1 MTLRTRFTLF
11 TIFWFIFILIFYN
24 IFVYFFVI
32 RVTTRSELQLLSS
45 KVELVRDALR
55 ENGVA
60 VRDPSLLRD
69 LYAANEMIRVVDANG
84 NVINQVGY
92 DQELLSIP
100 PFGQRSAY
108 SEATMLSGHR
118 VILRSAPLYEMG
130 QYVGAVEAARRLVA
144 LDSYLQI
151 LVVVLSVTTAGAIV
165 FAIFGTYWFTSR
177 LTGPISQMVQT
188 MREIDRSGKL
198 RKVQLAGKEES
209 VELRQLIRAFNQ
221 MIERLDR
228 TFERQKQF
236 VADASHELKT
246 PLTVIGSYADMLK
259 RWGRHDE
266 KIREEA
272 IEALVRETE
281 RLRKL
286 IQSMLML
293 AESEEEGWLHPGKFN
308 LTALAREMGQTL
320 GKAFGREIRVR
331 APDHVWMYGDR
342 DKIGQMMVILLDNA
356 IKYSKEPIDIRI
368 RSDRSGIGLEVTD
381 YGIGIPESEIPF
393 LFERFYRVDTARHRS
408 TGGSGLGLSI
418 AKRIIDL
425 HEGTVD
431 VFSKP
436 GKGTTVSIRFPRKA
450 LRQQVPDATSGRP
463 ENRMNAS
470 AASAQALP
478 PAENNSPAPSD
489 DAGPKSEAA
498 GPKPAAGEAAAPESG
513 VTEPGGPSY
522 SDSSSTTNSGS
533 NT

>member
-55 ENGVA
+55 EDGVA

-100 PFGQRSAY
+100 PFGQRSVY
-108 SEATMLSGHR
+108 SETTMLSGHR

-198 RKVQLAGKEES
+198 RKVELAGKEES

-221 MIERLDR
+221 MIDRLDR

-259 RWGRHDE
+259 RWGKHDE
-266 KIREEA
+266 KIRDEA
-272 IEALVRETE
+272 IETLARETE

-293 AESEEEGWLHPGKFN
+293 AESEEEGWLHPSRFD
-308 LTALAREMGQTL
+308 LTALVREMGKTL

-331 APDHVWMYGDR
+331 APDHVWMFGDR

-356 IKYSKEPIDIRI
+356 IKYSQEPIDIRI
-368 RSDRSGIGLEVTD
+368 QNDRSGIRLEVTD

-393 LFERFYRVDTARHRS
+393 LFERFYRVDTARYRS

-436 GKGTTVSIRFPRKA
+436 GKGTTVSIHFPRKA
-450 LRQQVPDATSGRP
+450 LRPNAPDASAGRRESRTNARAQAAPPSP
-463 ENRMNAS
+463 ENK
-470 AASAQALP
+470 
-478 PAENNSPAPSD
+478 SPAPSEG
-489 DAGPKSEAA
+489 AEPKS
-498 GPKPAAGEAAAPESG
+498 AAGEPG
-513 VTEPGGPSY
+513 ITEPGGPSY
-522 SDSSSTTNSGS
+522 NDSSTRTNSGS